1 MKKAKRMLRILLKG
15 FGKREHVDDGEVK
28 RSRQSK
34 RLW

>member
-1 MKKAKRMLRILLKG
+1 MKKAKRMQSILLKG
-15 FGKREHVDDGEVK
+15 FGKSEHMDDGEVK